1 RQRATFSPGAEKER
15 LTCPGLRQPTV
26 LRSPRRS
33 RFHPS
38 PKLPGRAVL
47 NELSRTCEPL
57 HTRRDAGGGAAA
69 AGAFVDRLWQ
79 SLAMAIRLSP
89 ALGAGR
95 LLGHRCRLPRSAR
108 WTATLRTDS
117 RPAAAF
123 PRGAS
128 R

>member
-1 RQRATFSPGAEKER
+1 RHATFSPGAEKER
-15 LTCPGLRQPTV
+15 LTCPELRQPTV
-26 LRSPRRS
+26 LRSRRRS

-57 HTRRDAGGGAAA
+57 YPRRDARVGAAV
-69 AGAFVDRLWQ
+69 AGAFVDRIRQ
-79 SLAMAIRLSP
+79 SLAVAIRLPP

-95 LLGHRCRLPRSAR
+95 LLDHRCRLPRSTR
-108 WTATLRTDS
+108 RIATLRADG

-123 PRGAS
+123 P
-128 R
+128 